1 MSLVTRLV
9 SPDRQSGEIKLP
21 VHQFTAA
28 IAEYKRGELLG
39 SELVSKFGLAGD
51 EITTLQQW
59 QTIIDASGETASSWR
74 GILEDIFILGESGY
88 YEMIDVENRLIDLG
102 LTY

>member
-9 SPDRQSGEIKLP
+9 SPLEGEVKLP
-21 VHQFTAA
+21 VHQFTMA

-39 SELVSKFGLAGD
+39 ADLVSKFGLDTA
-51 EITTLQQW
+51 ETTTLQQW
-59 QTIIDASGETASSWR
+59 QTVIDASGDPAAGWR
-74 GILEDIFILGESGY
+74 SVLEDIFGLGEMDY
-88 YEMIDVENRLIDLG
+88 YSMVEVEARLDDLG

>member
-9 SPDRQSGEIKLP
+9 SPDHVAGEVKLP
-21 VHQFTAA
+21 VHQFTMA
-28 IAEYKRGELLG
+28 IAEYMRGVLLG
-39 SELVSKFGLAGD
+39 SELVAMFNLSAG

-59 QTIIDASGETASSWR
+59 QTVLDASSDPPAAWR
-74 GILEDIFILGESGY
+74 SQLEDIFGLGESDHY
-88 YEMIDVENRLIDLG
+88 SMAQVEARLDDLG

>member
-9 SPDRQSGEIKLP
+9 APLEGEDKLP

-28 IAEYKRGELLG
+28 IAEYKRDELLG
-39 SELVSKFGLAGD
+39 ADLVSKFNLSGD

-59 QTIIDASGETASSWR
+59 QTVIDASGDANTWR
-74 GILEDIFILGESGY
+74 AVLEDVFILGESDHY
-88 YEMIDVENRLIDLG
+88 SMTEVEGRLDDLG
-102 LTY
+102 MTY